1 MTIHEFLKTNR
12 LLVDGAMGTQIQNR
26 NPGAA
31 AWGEY
36 EGCNE
41 WLNVSAP
48 EIIRD
53 IHAAYFAA
61 GSDAVETNSFGSSPM
76 TLGEYN
82 LAARAKEI
90 SMAAAQVARG
100 AADEAQAADGRPRFV
115 LGSVGPGT
123 RLATLGQVAFD
134 ELYGGYQ

>member
-1 MTIHEFLKTNR
+1 MAIKEFLKKNL

-26 NPGAA
+26 NPGTA
-31 AWGEY
+31 AWGAY

-41 WLNVSAP
+41 WLNLSAP

-61 GSDAVETNSFGSSPM
+61 GSDAVETNSFGSSPL
-76 TLGEYN
+76 TLGEYD
-82 LAARAKEI
+82 LAAKAREI
-90 SMAAAQVARG
+90 SRAAAQIARG
-100 AADEAQAADGRPRFV
+100 AADDAAKKDGRPRFV

-123 RLATLGQVAFD
+123 RLASLF
-134 ELYGGYQ
+134 